1 MKSVYLITAVA
12 LTAIAGVLFGVHA
25 GMVVSHKRVDRIG
38 DRAPER
44 ILHHMTERIE
54 LSETQRAEFDTI
66 VFNVHTQIVALQE
79 AFVPKI
85 DAAMEDAFKQIEGIL
100 GEEQMEELKQEV
112 EQFEQHQQ
120 RLRRPRRQAGGPRVP
135 GGPPPHGDRPPPPRR
150 EGGPLRTPRF
160 DGPPPEDRD
169 LGAPPPPQR
178 AGKESPDIIISN
190 LIVQLEQLLEEEIP
204 APEKMHKLRR
214 ILMPKREHSAPP
226 ESPIDGPGGGGGDM
240 PIRGHGGLP
249 GR

>member
-79 AFVPKI
+79 VFVPKI

-100 GEEQMEELKQEV
+100 GEEQVEELKQEV
-112 EQFEQHQQ
+112 EQFEEHQQ
-120 RLRRPRRQAGGPRVP
+120 RLRQPRPQEGGR
-135 GGPPPHGDRPPPPRR
+135 GGPPRRGDRPLPPPRR
-150 EGGPLRTPRF
+150 EDGPPGTPRF
-160 DGPPPEDRD
+160 DGPPPGEID

-178 AGKESPDIIISN
+178 VGKESPDVIISN
-190 LIVQLEQLLEEEIP
+190 LVVQLEQLLEEEIP

-214 ILMPKREHSAPP
+214 ILIPKREHSAPP